1 MRAAALLR
9 SASASYNASQK
20 LHRFHHPAPGHVGL
34 AIAAWHQPVR
44 SVFGTHPRGSPDGIP
59 AVLYRV

>member
-34 AIAAWHQPVR
+34 AIAACISQSARFVER
-44 SVFGTHPRGSPDGIP
+44 IREEARTEYLLCFIG
-59 AVLYRV
+59 